1 MSEEID
7 ILDGEKKIGRATFVK
22 TAMGGFAIMWGG
34 LTLYPISILVP

>member
-22 TAMGGFAIMWGG
+22 TAQSK
-34 LTLYPISILVP
+34 LCYR